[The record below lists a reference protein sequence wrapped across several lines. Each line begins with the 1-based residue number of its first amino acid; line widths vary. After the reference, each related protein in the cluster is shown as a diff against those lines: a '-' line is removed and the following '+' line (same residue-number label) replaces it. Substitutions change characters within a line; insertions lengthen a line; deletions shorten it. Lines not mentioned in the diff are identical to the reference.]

1 VPPAAKPDNVCDVKR
16 ERIDKLLVERGLADS
31 RTKAQ
36 AMVMAGIVLV
46 NEQRVE
52 KSSDQFATDSQIRI
66 KHADDPTSRYVGR
79 GGLKLEAALKQFQ
92 IDVSG
97 FVCLDVGASTG
108 GFTDCLLQQ
117 GAERVFAIDV
127 GHNQIDWRLRN
138 DPRVE
143 VREGINARY
152 VQPDDFP
159 VSFDLIV
166 IDVSFISVNKIL
178 PSVLPLLKPDA
189 SLVVLIKPQFEVG
202 RADVGGGG
210 IVRDEDKRIKAVNNV
225 NEFALTLG
233 LKTKGTIESPI
244 TGAEGNIEYLA
255 HYSYHPASNHVVN

>member
-1 VPPAAKPDNVCDVKR
+1 
-16 ERIDKLLVERGLADS
+16 
-31 RTKAQ
+31 
-36 AMVMAGIVLV
+36 MVMAGVVLV

-79 GGLKLEAALKQFQ
+79 GGLKLEAALREFQ
-92 IDVSG
+92 IDVRG
-97 FVCLDVGASTG
+97 LVCLDVGASTG
-108 GFTDCLLQQ
+108 GFTDCLLQH

-143 VREGINARY
+143 VREGVNARY
-152 VQPDDFP
+152 LAPQDFS
-159 VSFDLIV
+159 VRFDFAV
-166 IDVSFISVNKIL
+166 IDVSFISVTKIL
-178 PSVLPLLKPDA
+178 PAVLTVLNPHA

-202 RADVGGGG
+202 RGEVGSGG
-210 IVRDEDKRIKAVNNV
+210 IVRDEEKRQRAVAEV
-225 NEFALTLG
+225 NEFASRLQLSVEG
-233 LKTKGTIESPI
+233 VVESPVK
-244 TGAEGNIEYLA
+244 GAEGNIEYLA